1 MLRITELKLPLNHS
15 SIDLQTTIL
24 YRLKIDL
31 NEFIKC
37 HIFRQGHDA
46 RKRDTIV
53 MVYTVDVEIHNEAE
67 ILVRFANDTNISRT
81 PDTEY
86 HLITPSTAFPKI
98 HPIIIGSGPCG
109 LLATLILAQ
118 MGFKPIM
125 LERGK
130 SVRERTKDT
139 FALWRK
145 REFNSESNVQFGEGG
160 AGTFSDGKLYT
171 QIKDPNYY
179 GRKVLQEFVKA
190 GAPEEILYLSKPHI
204 GTFRLVTMVEKIRA
218 TIESLGGEIRF
229 ESRVDE
235 LLIEDVQTTISSAI
249 GGMKI
254 STTVEG
260 RERFPIRI
268 RYAREYRDNPEDSGD
283 ENLHRAPFSLIV
295 ITRRVAPAMK
305 RQFRKRSAAET

>member
-15 SIDLQTTIL
+15 VSDIQSAVL
-24 YRLKIDL
+24 YRLGVDL
-31 NEFIKC
+31 NEFISYK
-37 HIFRQGHDA
+37 IFRQGHDA
-46 RKRDTIV
+46 RKRDAIQ
-53 MVYTVDVEIHNEAE
+53 MVYTVDVDIKNEAE
-67 ILVRFANDTNISRT
+67 VLARFTNDIHISST
-81 PDTEY
+81 PNTEY
-86 HLITPSTAFPKI
+86 HLPLNIVALNKAR
-98 HPIIIGSGPCG
+98 PIIIGSGPCG

-118 MGFKPIM
+118 MGFRPIM

-145 REFNSESNVQFGEGG
+145 GKFNAESNVQFGEGG

-204 GTFRLVTMVEKIRA
+204 GTFRLASMVEQIRA

-229 ESRVDE
+229 EHRVDE
-235 LLIEDVQTTISSAI
+235 LLIENGQVQGVKLAT
-249 GGMKI
+249 G
-254 STTVEG
+254 
-260 RERFPIRI
+260 
-268 RYAREYRDNPEDSGD
+268 
-283 ENLHRAPFSLIV
+283 
-295 ITRRVAPAMK
+295 
-305 RQFRKRSAAET
+305 